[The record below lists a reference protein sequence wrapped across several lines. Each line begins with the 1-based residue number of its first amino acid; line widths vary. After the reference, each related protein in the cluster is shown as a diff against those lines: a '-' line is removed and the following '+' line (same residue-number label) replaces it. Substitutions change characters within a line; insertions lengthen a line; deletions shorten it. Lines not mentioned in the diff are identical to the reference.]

1 MGSWIIEDG
10 NVKEEEV
17 DGDKDKNENNDDLGV
32 ISYTLDEE
40 VMSDEDV
47 IRDRTTGPAFDIN
60 LNNEKSLN
68 DLGQGVI
75 NYN

>member
-1 MGSWIIEDG
+1 
-10 NVKEEEV
+10 
-17 DGDKDKNENNDDLGV
+17 
-32 ISYTLDEE
+32 
-40 VMSDEDV
+40 MSDEDV